1 MVLWVLNISKVG
13 TNGPITL
20 NPTKN
25 PKPYKKTLNPKKIQ
39 ITTQHGSPPS
49 EVSNMDREVATRFQ
63 QCTPNGGHVSLMCTH
78 FFFFFSMSRYH
89 ISKPKFNQE

>member
-13 TNGPITL
+13 TDGSI
-20 NPTKN
+20 
-25 PKPYKKTLNPKKIQ
+25 TLNPKKIQ

-49 EVSNMDREVATRFQ
+49 EDSNMDREVATSFQ

-78 FFFFFSMSRYH
+78 FFQGVFFSSQCQDT
-89 ISKPKFNQE
+89 IFQSLNLIKSKGG